1 MEFTLNQMRNETTK
15 YTRTTQKEKQ
25 ASDVS
30 LKEEL
35 QELIAKEESL
45 DNITACNNKQDE
57 ISTLEEKKLYD
68 ILSKK
73 QNVLLLEDEHPTS
86 QQGWLQ

>member
-1 MEFTLNQMRNETTK
+1 MRNETTK

-57 ISTLEEKKLYD
+57 ISTLKEKKLYD

-73 QNVLLLEDEHPTS
+73 QNVLLLEDARPTS